1 MAYIPNTDKER
12 KQMLEV
18 VGLKNAGELF
28 GVVPEALRV
37 EHLNLPAPKSELE
50 VHRALREMAAK
61 NKVYGSIFRGAG
73 AYHHYIPSIVKSV
86 TSKETFVSAYTPYQA
101 EISQGVLQSIF
112 EYQTMIA
119 EITGMDAS
127 NASVYDGPSSAAEAM
142 NMTRERNRNKV
153 LVSAAVHPMAI
164 EAIQTYFFGN
174 GMEMELIPLI
184 DGRTDM
190 DALAS
195 MVSNE
200 IAGVLVQH
208 PNYFGLLED
217 AEKAGELA
225 HSVGAKYV
233 MSVNPIANA
242 ILKTPREYGA
252 DVAIGEGQPLGIPL
266 SFGGPYVGFMACT
279 NAMLRR
285 LPGRIV
291 GETVDAEGNRA
302 FVLTLQAREQHIRR
316 EKASSNICSNHALM
330 AMAASVYMS
339 AMGPQGLAEA
349 AQQCYSKAHYAAQEI
364 TKIPGFSLKHKGD
377 FFHEFV
383 TTLPCPA
390 EKVLAHLH
398 EKDILGGLPV
408 EGGMLWAVTEMNSK
422 AQIDALVHAL
432 KEVSSLCN

>member
-195 MVSNE
+195 MVSND

>member
-195 MVSNE
+195 MVSND

-364 TKIPGFSLKHKGD
+364 KKIPGFSLKHKGD

>member
-61 NKVYGSIFRGAG
+61 NTVYGSIFRGAG

>member
-390 EKVLAHLH
+390 EKALAHLH

>member
-364 TKIPGFSLKHKGD
+364 TKIPGFSLKHKRD

>member
-61 NKVYGSIFRGAG
+61 NTVYGSIFRGAG

-339 AMGPQGLAEA
+339 AMGPHGLAEA

>member
-18 VGLKNAGELF
+18 VGLKNTGELF

>member
-127 NASVYDGPSSAAEAM
+127 NVSVYDGPSSAAEAM